1 MAPSRCAIYQVG
13 RVLEDRTDAALRRPP
28 RDDFAA
34 GPVLRLR
41 SVMWTNCFRKIMRIP
56 IARVV
61 LARASRRNPQH
72 ELLGISRHSFHA
84 IVPCQPSRVT
94 SRSQLRCC
102 PGSVMIEM
110 MRPRARASRD
120 ITVPSDTPV
129 TSAISR

>member
-1 MAPSRCAIYQVG
+1 VRYLPSRRSPEEVC
-13 RVLEDRTDAALRRPP
+13 TNAALRRPP

-34 GPVLRLR
+34 CPVLRLR
-41 SVMWTNCFRKIMRIP
+41 SVMWTNCFRKIMRIT

-61 LARASRRNPQH
+61 LARD
-72 ELLGISRHSFHA
+72 
-84 IVPCQPSRVT
+84 
-94 SRSQLRCC
+94 RSQLRCG

-120 ITVPSDTPV
+120 ITVPIDSPV